1 MNRTQASK
9 RNQLA
14 KLIGEKRTSIEV
26 SSYDDNRFECGHEEY
41 LMLTDKEADEACEAY
56 ILDSVWAFNADFLAC
71 HLKDG
76 IDSDVVVSI
85 QENGKCESNNA
96 AILSLIGDVDH
107 FVQDAMKCDGRG
119 HFLAQYD
126 GEEREAGKFFAY
138 RCN

>member
-14 KLIGEKRTSIEV
+14 KMLEVSRNEIEV
-26 SSYDDNRFECGHEEY
+26 SSYDDNRFECGREEY
-41 LMLTDKEADEACEAY
+41 LVLTDKEADEACKAC
-56 ILDSVWAFNADFLAC
+56 ILDSVWAFRAEDLAC
-71 HLKDG
+71 HLKKG
-76 IDSDVVVSI
+76 IDRDVIVSV

-96 AILSLIGDVDH
+96 AILSLIDDVDH

-119 HFLAQYD
+119 HFLAGYD
-126 GEEREAGKFFAY
+126 GEEREAGKFFVY